1 MTDYELVYLFKEV
14 TRLASDFFLGYISIV
29 VGFLA
34 IGLFFG
40 QMLSRILII
49 LTVGLYSFLS
59 IAAISSIWREYQ
71 TFEAMALQ
79 IRKRA
84 AEGADLAWLPVV
96 QAPEIAFRVA
106 PISIGLMLVVIF
118 CASIYFFFQ
127 VRGID
132 PKDFR

>member
-1 MTDYELVYLFKEV
+1 
-14 TRLASDFFLGYISIV
+14 
-29 VGFLA
+29 
-34 IGLFFG
+34 
-40 QMLSRILII
+40 
-49 LTVGLYSFLS
+49 
-59 IAAISSIWREYQ
+59 
-71 TFEAMALQ
+71 
-79 IRKRA
+79 
-84 AEGADLAWLPVV
+84 VV